1 MIPQATD
8 AEAAPV
14 RSPESTGTVT
24 RERILDEAGALFAE
38 KGFAATS
45 MRDIAGR
52 VGLTAASLYN
62 HFRGKDDLYGA
73 VLQRGIR
80 PLLDRMQDLGSSE
93 GGDAATESLIRG
105 VMEHLGR
112 RPHLPRLIHHEV
124 VTGGAHIARL
134 AREWVR
140 PMVDHGIAEM
150 KRNPRGHFD
159 PDDFPLVIAAWIHL
173 VLGHFALAPLF
184 RDVFDE
190 DPLSAEMLTR
200 QTEVL
205 LEFARGAM
213 SRGDG

>member
-1 MIPQATD
+1 
-8 AEAAPV
+8 
-14 RSPESTGTVT
+14 
-24 RERILDEAGALFAE
+24 
-38 KGFAATS
+38 
-45 MRDIAGR
+45 
-52 VGLTAASLYN
+52 
-62 HFRGKDDLYGA
+62 
-73 VLQRGIR
+73 
-80 PLLDRMQDLGSSE
+80 
-93 GGDAATESLIRG
+93 
-105 VMEHLGR
+105 
-112 RPHLPRLIHHEV
+112 
-124 VTGGAHIARL
+124 
-134 AREWVR
+134 
-140 PMVDHGIAEM
+140 MVDHGIAEM